1 MAGLWHCFTPS
12 NGDKHGA
19 TLLVS
24 QAAADEGDPEAQYA
38 LGVLYANLLE
48 DRHWSNFSGGL

>member
-1 MAGLWHCFTPS
+1 MALFYPLPKA
-12 NGDKHGA
+12 NKHGA

-48 DRHWSNFSGGL
+48 DRH